1 MKTFKRN
8 AVIITVMLFV
18 CAAVYLNWSYNR
30 NVEEASKAGSGGDV
44 SVLEPG
50 GQGATE
56 PGGASSGEPKTLGNV
71 SPDAGAGLYYSVTGA
86 ENKDAAAGDGQSA
99 ADPSAPDASSSN
111 TGEYAEYFAQ
121 VRLERSQARDE
132 ASATLSAVAGAEG
145 ASKETVDGALAAM
158 TELAQNA
165 MKESELESQIRSKGF
180 IDCVVYLSDGG
191 ARVTVAAEGGLD
203 KAGVAKITDV
213 IVSGAGIPVSKLT
226 VNEIK

>member
-30 NVEEASKAGSGGDV
+30 NVEEAAKAGTDGDV
-44 SVLEPG
+44 SALEPG
-50 GQGATE
+50 GDGATE
-56 PGGASSGEPKTLGNV
+56 AGGQPSGGVETLTNV
-71 SPDAGAGLYYSVTGA
+71 SPDAGAGLYYSVTNA
-86 ENKDAAAGDGQSA
+86 DNKDPSAGDGQSA
-99 ADPSAPDASSSN
+99 AEPSAPDVQSSD
-111 TGEYAEYFAQ
+111 TGKYAEYFAQ
-121 VRLERSQARDE
+121 VRLERAQARDE
-132 ASATLSAVAGAEG
+132 ASATLSAVAQAEG

-203 KAGVAKITDV
+203 KADVAKITDV
-213 IVSGAGIPVSKLT
+213 MVSGAGIPVSKLT
-226 VNEIK
+226 VNEIC